1 MPRLPVLPND
11 VAMGIPGPFGGVVR
25 PLSFQQRKK
34 QKMTK
39 LAEISLENAQRTHRY
54 ARGWHCLGAAD
65 DYRDGK
71 LHTLNIFG
79 TRLVAFSSSTGAISI
94 LDAYCPHMGA
104 DLSQGTIEND
114 RVVCPFHHWQYD
126 TTGKCVEIPYC
137 KRIPPKAKTRSWL
150 TCEENKLLFV
160 WNNPEGR
167 PPKED
172 VIIPHLAEMDDPEW
186 IHDWNIDTMLIETN
200 PRELVDNLVDA
211 QHFGPVH
218 GTPTKYFAN
227 IFEGHIGQ
235 QIFHGDS
242 ERLGGDLIAPSAY
255 YGPATHFTH
264 LSSMFGEARVHAI
277 LLNSHVP
284 VTPDSF
290 ELRFG
295 CMVKRVPG
303 WTEEQNQELAKA
315 YVMGNRDSFY
325 QDVVIWKHK
334 VRIDKPVLAENDG
347 PVYQLREWYQ
357 QFFTDEDDV
366 PASMAERREIVTVD
380 ER

>member
-1 MPRLPVLPND
+1 
-11 VAMGIPGPFGGVVR
+11 
-25 PLSFQQRKK
+25 
-34 QKMTK
+34 MTK
-39 LAEISLENAQRTHRY
+39 LAELSIDSAQRTHRY
-54 ARGWHCLGAAD
+54 ARGWHCLGVAD

-71 LHTLNIFG
+71 LHTLNVFG
-79 TRLVAFSSSTGAISI
+79 TRLVAFANSAGAISI
-94 LDAYCPHMGA
+94 LDAFCPHMGA
-104 DLSQGTIEND
+104 DLSQGTLEHD
-114 RVVCPFHHWQYD
+114 TVVCPFHHWKYD
-126 TTGKCVEIPYC
+126 TSGKCVEIPYC

-150 TCEENKLLFV
+150 TCEENNLLFV

-167 PPKED
+167 PPKEG
-172 VIIPHLAEMDDPEW
+172 VVIPHLPEMDDPEW
-186 IHDWNIDTMLIETN
+186 IHDWNIDTMLIQTN

-227 IFEGHIGQ
+227 EFEGHIGR

-255 YGPATHFTH
+255 YGPATHFTE
-264 LSSMFGEARVHAI
+264 LSSMFGEVRVHAI

-284 VTPDSF
+284 VTADSF
-290 ELRFG
+290 VLRFG

-303 WTEEQNQELAKA
+303 LSDEQNGEIAKA
-315 YVMGNRDSFY
+315 YVTSNRESFY
-325 QDVVIWKHK
+325 QDVEIWKHK

-357 QFFTDEDDV
+357 QFFTDEDQV
-366 PASMAERREIVTVD
+366 PASMAQRREIITVD

>member
-1 MPRLPVLPND
+1 
-11 VAMGIPGPFGGVVR
+11 
-25 PLSFQQRKK
+25 
-34 QKMTK
+34 MTK
-39 LAEISLENAQRTHRY
+39 LVEINVENAQRTHRY
-54 ARGWHCLGAAD
+54 ARGWHCLGNASE
-65 DYRDGK
+65 YRDGK
-71 LHTLNIFG
+71 PHTLEVFG
-79 TRLVAFSSSTGAISI
+79 TRLVAFADSQGNISV

-114 RVVCPFHHWQYD
+114 KLVCPFHHWKYD
-126 TTGKCVEIPYC
+126 TGGKCVEIPYC

-150 TCEENKLLFV
+150 TCEENNLLFI

-167 PPKED
+167 PPKEG
-172 VIIPHLAEMDDPEW
+172 VVIPHLPEMDDPDW
-186 IHDWNIDTMLIETN
+186 IHDWNIDTMHIETN

-227 IFEGHIGQ
+227 VFEGHIGH

-255 YGPATHFTH
+255 YGPATHFTQI
-264 LSSMFGEARVHAI
+264 SSMFGDVRIHAI

-284 VTPDSF
+284 VTPNSF
-290 ELRFG
+290 DLRFG

-303 WTEEQNQELAKA
+303 WTEEQNQDVAKA
-315 YVMGNRDSFY
+315 YVQGNRDSFY

-334 VRIDKPVLAENDG
+334 IRIDKPILAETDG
-347 PVYQLREWYQ
+347 PVYQLREWYE
-357 QFFTDEDDV
+357 QFFTNEDDV
-366 PASMAERREIVTVD
+366 PAFMAERREFITVD